1 MGKFSNRKLICRN
14 SLDHFL
20 KIKAVTL
27 SSTQGPN
34 KTVKAPPTKT
44 EFPPRRT
51 QRIPPQ
57 KKMNFLDS
65 SFDKYTDKQEKVYF
79 GVHAKSRTRRSFSG
93 SKSKGFGMNQPSKL
107 NLIDVVGMQVMSDVE
122 DDSTTT
128 RGYYSII
135 LLKL

>member
-1 MGKFSNRKLICRN
+1 MICRN

-27 SSTQGPN
+27 STTQGPN

-44 EFPPRRT
+44 EFPQRRA
-51 QRIPPQ
+51 QRIPQ

-79 GVHAKSRTRRSFSG
+79 GVHVKSRTRRSFSG
-93 SKSKGFGMNQPSKL
+93 SKSKGFGIFPPF
-107 NLIDVVGMQVMSDVE
+107 V
-122 DDSTTT
+122 
-128 RGYYSII
+128 
-135 LLKL
+135 